1 MISRLRGTL
10 LEKHLTEVLVE
21 VQGIAYEV
29 QVPMS
34 TLYRLPEPGQA
45 VQLLTHFVVR
55 EDAQL
60 LYGFL
65 EAQEKALFRA
75 LIKVNGV
82 GPRIALAI
90 LSGMAVDEFVKTVH
104 ANDVATLVKMP
115 GVGRKT
121 AERLVV
127 EMRDR
132 LKEWASDLSTLEALP
147 SGTAGNTMAR
157 EAEAALQTLGY
168 KAQEASRAI
177 NRVLQDNADISDS
190 ETLIRLALKG
200 MV

>member
-1 MISRLRGTL
+1 MIGRISGTL
-10 LEKHLTEVLVE
+10 LEKHLTEVLVD
-21 VQGIAYEV
+21 VQGIAYEI

-34 TLYRLPEPGQA
+34 TLYTLPEPGQKI
-45 VQLLTHFVVR
+45 QLHTHFVVR

-60 LYGFL
+60 LYGF
-65 EAQEKALFRA
+65 ADIREKDLFRT

-90 LSGMAVDEFVKTVH
+90 LSGMAVDEFVGTIQR
-104 ANDVATLVKMP
+104 NDLAALTRLP

-132 LKEWASDLSTLEALP
+132 LKEWHAGSISIAGAGAEA
-147 SGTAGNTMAR
+147 AVDEMAR
-157 EAEAALQTLGY
+157 EAAAALVTLGY
-168 KAQEASRAI
+168 KAQDAARVVSRVARE
-177 NRVLQDNADISDS
+177 NPQAADS
-190 ETLIRLALKG
+190 ESLIRLALKS
-200 MV
+200 ML